1 MVARFAR
8 LNPGLRIV
16 GVAHRSARVAD
27 VRRFWKE
34 RGLAGSGV
42 ILRLDPKGTYAR
54 QMGLRLYPQFLALDA
69 RGKRLGMSYSLLEIL
84 PRLPRR

>member
-8 LNPGLRIV
+8 QNPRIRIIAV
-16 GVAHRSARVAD
+16 PHRTARAAD
-27 VRRFWKE
+27 VNRFWQE

-42 ILRLDPKGTYAR
+42 ILRLDPKGSYAR
-54 QMGLRLYPQFLALDA
+54 QLGLQFYPQFVAVDA
-69 RGKRLGMSYSLLEIL
+69 RGKRLGMTYSLLEIL